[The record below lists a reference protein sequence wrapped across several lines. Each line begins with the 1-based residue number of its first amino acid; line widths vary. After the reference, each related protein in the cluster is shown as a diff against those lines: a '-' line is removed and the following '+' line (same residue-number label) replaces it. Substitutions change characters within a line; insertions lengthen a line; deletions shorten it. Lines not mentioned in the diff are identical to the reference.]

1 MTLFDDFHNFQIMN
15 ILTKF
20 ISFSSSNPKSYF
32 CFSDMNDKSFIQINI
47 KIQATCFFNAAA
59 PEEYQHATKTVQFP
73 NLGAMSQ
80 PCGYNK
86 DTGIFTVEIE
96 GLYLLTFHVHIYNGN
111 HCYIGLR
118 VDGKVVCERY
128 SSQSGYEAVSCSTIQ
143 QLRIGQTVDVY
154 LTHGKIFYARLK
166 EDNTFHGVLL
176 K

>member
-1 MTLFDDFHNFQIMN
+1 MLAWTSFLEFQ
-15 ILTKF
+15 TKSIF
-20 ISFSSSNPKSYF
+20 
-32 CFSDMNDKSFIQINI
+32 
-47 KIQATCFFNAAA
+47 QATCFFNAVGNT
-59 PEEYQHATKTVQFP
+59 EYHAGAKTVQFP

-86 DTGIFTVEIE
+86 DTGVFTVSVE
-96 GLYLLTFHVHIYNGN
+96 GLYQFTFHVMKYKGG
-111 HCYIGLR
+111 YVQLR

-128 SSQSGYEAVSCSTIQ
+128 SSQSGYDAVSCSTIQ

-154 LTHGKIFYARLK
+154 LSSGQISNYGLK

>member
-1 MTLFDDFHNFQIMN
+1 MIACLYDFFLIFK
-15 ILTKF
+15 TKSIF
-20 ISFSSSNPKSYF
+20 
-32 CFSDMNDKSFIQINI
+32 
-47 KIQATCFFNAAA
+47 QATCFFNAVANG
-59 PEEYQHATKTVQFP
+59 EYQTGAKIVQFP

-86 DTGIFTVEIE
+86 DTGVFTVSVE
-96 GLYLLTFHVHIYNGN
+96 GLYQFTFHVQQNDSG
-111 HCYIGLR
+111 YIQLR

-128 SSQSGYEAVSCSTIQ
+128 ASRSGRNNASCSTIQ

-154 LTHGKIFYARLK
+154 LYSGKVYYANYK